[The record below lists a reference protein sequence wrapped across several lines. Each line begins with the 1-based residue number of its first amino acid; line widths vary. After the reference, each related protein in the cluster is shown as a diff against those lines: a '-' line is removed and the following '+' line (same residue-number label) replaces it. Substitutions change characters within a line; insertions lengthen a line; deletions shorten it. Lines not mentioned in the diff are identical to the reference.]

1 MTATFKSK
9 RKKIVK
15 MMHADFW
22 LLFKTNAEGDNNVRR
37 SFTREFGNANQLRC
51 FFHEKCNANTFD

>member
-15 MMHADFW
+15 MMHEHFW
-22 LLFKTNAEGDNNVRR
+22 LLFKTNVEGDNNVRK
-37 SFTREFGNANQLRC
+37 SFTREFGNANQLR
-51 FFHEKCNANTFD
+51 